1 MKKIKTKSKKAGKSE
16 TCAESEAAPRADLDR
31 DRAAE
36 NESGEQSPD
45 VDGTAS
51 VEEPVDE
58 TIELRGKVDKL
69 EDALLRARA
78 EYQNFQ
84 RRAAIER
91 AEAIRYANAG
101 LMKSLLSVLDDFERA
116 MSSPPGSSDTIDEGV
131 RLVYENLLKA
141 LREHG
146 LETIEAGEEPFDPSV
161 HEAMMQ
167 QPSADHPTGT
177 ILQEC
182 AKGYKLR
189 DRVLRPSKV
198 VVSKAV
204 EPDTDGN
211 AAAGEPDAA
220 RRVKKQPQP

>member
-1 MKKIKTKSKKAGKSE
+1 MRKSKTKTKK
-16 TCAESEAAPRADLDR
+16 T
-31 DRAAE
+31 
-36 NESGEQSPD
+36 
-45 VDGTAS
+45 
-51 VEEPVDE
+51 EPVDPPIDSGTDPAIGLDDDRAGGDSTGE
-58 TIELRGKVDKL
+58 PEGEGATSKVSPLDEAAELRSKVEKL

-84 RRAAIER
+84 RRTAIER
-91 AEAIRYANAG
+91 ADAIRYANAG

-116 MSSPPGSSDTIDEGV
+116 MSSTTGEVETIDEGV
-131 RLVYENLLKA
+131 RLVYQNLLKA

-146 LETIEAGEEPFDPSV
+146 LETIETGREPFDPSV

-167 QPSADHPTGT
+167 QPSADHPAGT
-177 ILQEC
+177 ILEEF

-204 EPDTDGN
+204 EPETDGGT
-211 AAAGEPDAA
+211 AADKPDEAEHA
-220 RRVKKQPQP
+220 RK

>member
-1 MKKIKTKSKKAGKSE
+1 MRKSKTKTRKPEAVDPSIESENDPGIRPGDDKAGGNDTGKPEAEGATSE
-16 TCAESEAAPRADLDR
+16 VSPLDEAA
-31 DRAAE
+31 
-36 NESGEQSPD
+36 
-45 VDGTAS
+45 
-51 VEEPVDE
+51 
-58 TIELRGKVDKL
+58 ELRGKVEKL

-84 RRAAIER
+84 RRTAIER

-116 MSSPPGSSDTIDEGV
+116 MSSPAGERETVDAGV
-131 RLVYENLLKA
+131 RLVYQNLLKA

-146 LETIEAGEEPFDPSV
+146 LETIETGSEPFDPSV

-167 QPSADHPTGT
+167 QSSADHPAGT
-177 ILQEC
+177 ILEEF
-182 AKGYKLR
+182 ARGYKLR

-204 EPDTDGN
+204 EPDTDGSN
-211 AAAGEPDAA
+211 AADEPDPAERA
-220 RRVKKQPQP
+220 KK

>member
-1 MKKIKTKSKKAGKSE
+1 MRKPKTKAKKTEAVHPPMENENDPGIRPGGDSAGGNDTREPKTEGATS
-16 TCAESEAAPRADLDR
+16 TVAPLDEAA
-31 DRAAE
+31 
-36 NESGEQSPD
+36 
-45 VDGTAS
+45 
-51 VEEPVDE
+51 
-58 TIELRGKVDKL
+58 ELRGKVEKL

-84 RRAAIER
+84 RRTAIER

-116 MSSPPGSSDTIDEGV
+116 MSSPTGESETVAEGV
-131 RLVYENLLKA
+131 RLVYQNLFKA

-146 LETIEAGEEPFDPSV
+146 LEAIETGSEPFDPSV

-167 QPSADHPTGT
+167 QPSADHPAGT
-177 ILQEC
+177 ILEEF
-182 AKGYKLR
+182 AKGYRLR

-204 EPDTDGN
+204 ESETDDN
-211 AAAGEPDAA
+211 TAADKSDAA
-220 RRVKKQPQP
+220 EHAKKQTGS

>member
-1 MKKIKTKSKKAGKSE
+1 MKKTNLKSKKAKQDE
-16 TCAESEAAPRADLDR
+16 PCAPSDTGTDLDSNTVAKNEPGETGH
-31 DRAAE
+31 DADAE
-36 NESGEQSPD
+36 
-45 VDGTAS
+45 TS
-51 VEEPVDE
+51 VAEPVDE
-58 TIELRGKVDKL
+58 LTELRGKVDKL
-69 EDALLRARA
+69 DDALLRARA

-84 RRAAIER
+84 RRAAVER

-116 MSSPPGSSDTIDEGV
+116 MSSPAGEGQVVDEGV

-146 LETIEAGEEPFDPSV
+146 LETITTGTEPFDPSL

-167 QPSADHPTGT
+167 QPSPDHPAGT
-177 ILQEC
+177 ILEEF

-204 EPDTDGN
+204 D
-211 AAAGEPDAA
+211 AGTHDAA
-220 RRVKKQPQP
+220 EHAGK